1 MRGSARI
8 TPLGNL
14 LLALRLQQPLHDL
27 ALHLVLVPAVSPL
40 RAAVDVAV
48 ATAAGRL
55 GQDAV
60 RCDQGVVGVGV
71 VVRSWVGS
79 WG

>member
-40 RAAVDVAV
+40 RAAVDVA
-48 ATAAGRL
+48 AAAGRL

-60 RCDQGVVGVGV
+60 RCDQRVVGVGV